1 MEEKKNGAGNFF
13 SSVYKK
19 TREFIH
25 RPWFYDKKFLVT
37 LSVLCSVILW
47 ALLATNVS
55 PVETKTISSVPIT
68 INTDTIKENF
78 GLDFVEVI
86 SPESLKT
93 LKMDITVSGRKYVL
107 SQLTANDFSC
117 VATANKSISKPG
129 SYDLTVSIT
138 CNDPLLDVTVEN
150 SRQQIYVKFD
160 RFVDKEFTV
169 SNVIGVGATIPQDSD
184 LIMGTPYS
192 NVTKVTVSGPETE
205 VTQIDSVIVCANVN
219 KELSEGETFS
229 GELLFFNSDGDS
241 LKLSN
246 VTVKTDATE
255 PVSVTIPIKTTKQYK
270 AGVTFKNAPKN
281 FNSSKLPIKI
291 TPATITLIGSPDA
304 LENNDD
310 TIYNVGEIDLS
321 KLSNKVNKFTFDL
334 SLSTGLEAEDNV
346 SSVTVTIDL
355 SDYDIKKLNVSS
367 SEAEFNIVNYTGTRK
382 VQFKTTTL
390 KNIKI
395 IGPSSVVG
403 KLSADNIVV
412 EADMTG
418 KETVT
423 GSCTVNAT
431 VYVKNRTDCWA
442 IGTYEVEVKI
452 G

>member
-1 MEEKKNGAGNFF
+1 MEEKKNGAGRFF
-13 SSVYKK
+13 SSAYKK
-19 TREFIH
+19 TLEFIH

-47 ALLATNVS
+47 AVLATNVS
-55 PVETKTISSVPIT
+55 PIETKTISSVSIK
-68 INTDTIKENF
+68 INTETIKENF

-86 SPESLKT
+86 SPESLKE
-93 LKMDITVSGRKYVL
+93 LKMDITVRGRKYVL
-107 SQLTANDFSC
+107 SQLTASDFSG

-138 CNDPLLDVTVEN
+138 CNNPMLDVTVES

-192 NVTKVTVSGPETE
+192 NVTTVTVSGPETE
-205 VTQIDSVIVCANVN
+205 VTQIGSVTVCANVN
-219 KELSEGETFS
+219 KELSEGETFP
-229 GELLFFNSDGDS
+229 GEILFSNANGDS
-241 LKLSN
+241 LRLSN
-246 VTVKTDATE
+246 VTVKTNTTE
-255 PVSVTIPIKTTKQYK
+255 PVSVTIPIKASKEYK
-270 AGVTFKNAPKN
+270 VGVTFKNAPKN
-281 FNSSKLPIKI
+281 FNVSKIPLKI
-291 TPATITLIGSPDA
+291 NPGTITIIGSPDA
-304 LENNDD
+304 FDKDDD
-310 TIYNVGEIDLS
+310 TTYNAGEIDLS
-321 KLSNKVNKFTFDL
+321 KLSNKSNVFKFDL
-334 SLSTGLEAEDNV
+334 SLSTGLETEDNV
-346 SSVTVTIDL
+346 TSVTATINL

-367 SEAEFNIVNYTGTRK
+367 SESEFNIVNYTGTRK
-382 VQFKTTTL
+382 VQFKTKSL

-395 IGPSSVVG
+395 IGPSNVVDR
-403 KLSADNIVV
+403 LSADNIVV

-423 GSCTVNAT
+423 GSCTVNASI
-431 VYVKNRTDCWA
+431 YVKNRSNCWA